1 MVAGGVREQA
11 QQCLANIRA
20 IVESVDHVM
29 DDVVKVN
36 LYLADIADLDA
47 VDEVYATFFPGYVP
61 ARRVVG
67 VSSLPGGASIQ
78 VDATVSN
85 AEGTP
90 PGA

>member
-1 MVAGGVREQA
+1 
-11 QQCLANIRA
+11 
-20 IVESVDHVM
+20 
-29 DDVVKVN
+29 
-36 LYLADIADLDA
+36 

-67 VSSLPGGASIQ
+67 VSALPGGAAIQ